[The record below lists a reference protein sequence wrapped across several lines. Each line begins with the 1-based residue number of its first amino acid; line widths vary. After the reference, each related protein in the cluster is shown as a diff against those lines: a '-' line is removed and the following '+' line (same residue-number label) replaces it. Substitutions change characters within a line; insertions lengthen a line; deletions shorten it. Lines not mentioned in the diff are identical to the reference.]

1 MSLPMRRAREVYRI
15 YDELE
20 YVSGVEGADLLA
32 SSAPGSGARRR
43 GGPAAATVA
52 VLAVGGTSVTLL
64 AMHGSEGPA
73 GKGRLADAPR
83 SAAPDRVGAVA
94 SGADVGQRIILEQRR
109 ASRAVRPRGT
119 RRAPWRSRVAVRA
132 AHARAVETKR
142 AAGMHA
148 IDATPAVNRPPSA
161 TAADVPV
168 RTIPTAAGE
177 PSRAR
182 RSEFGFERG

>member
-1 MSLPMRRAREVYRI
+1 MSLPTRRAREVYRI

-20 YVSGVEGADLLA
+20 YVSGVGGADLLA
-32 SSAPGSGARRR
+32 SSAPRSGARRR

-83 SAAPDRVGAVA
+83 SAATGRVGAVA
-94 SGADVGQRIILEQRR
+94 SGADVGQGIGPEQRR
-109 ASRAVRPRGT
+109 GSRAVRPHGT
-119 RRAPWRSRVAVRA
+119 RRAPRRSKVAVRA
-132 AHARAVETKR
+132 THARAVETKR
-142 AAGMHA
+142 ATRVHA
-148 IDATPAVNRPPSA
+148 VKVTPAVNRTSSPTA
-161 TAADVPV
+161 TDMPV
-168 RTIPTAAGE
+168 RAIPTAAAE

-182 RSEFGFERG
+182 PSEFGFERG